1 MNLRVL
7 EDDRIVIELPDGAE
21 HVIRN
26 SELIPAYYCLPKEFL
41 EFLKKHGKRLP
52 RKPSQLFFQQADL
65 KFVESNLFRSVI
77 HEAFARLAWFALC
90 STGWIDFVS
99 PYARQ

>member
-7 EDDRIVIELPDGAE
+7 EDDRIVMEFPDGAE

-41 EFLKKHGKRLP
+41 DFLKKYGKRLP
-52 RKPSQLFFQQADL
+52 RKPSQLFLQPEDL

-77 HEAFARLAWFALC
+77 HEAFARLAWFAL
-90 STGWIDFVS
+90 GMKG
-99 PYARQ
+99 